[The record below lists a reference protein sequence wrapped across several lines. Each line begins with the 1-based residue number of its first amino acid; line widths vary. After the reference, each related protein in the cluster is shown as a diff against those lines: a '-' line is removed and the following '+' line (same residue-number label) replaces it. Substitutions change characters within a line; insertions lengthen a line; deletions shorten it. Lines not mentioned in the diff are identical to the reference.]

1 MTDSR
6 PIESGAHAYSG
17 LDRVFHEK
25 ARLAI
30 MTSLA
35 SQVDGLSFA
44 DLKLLC
50 QLSDGNLN
58 RHLEVLQEVGAVKLD
73 RSGAGRASRTTV
85 RITAE
90 GRREFQRYLAE
101 LERVLKTAVQALKHS
116 TTPQATK
123 KRVGL
128 SDV

>member
-1 MTDSR
+1 MTNSR
-6 PIESGAHAYSG
+6 PIESGAHAYAG

-35 SQVDGLSFA
+35 SQVEGLSFA
-44 DLKLLC
+44 DLKTLC
-50 QLSDGNLN
+50 ELSDGNLN
-58 RHLEVLQEVGAVKLD
+58 RHLEVLQEVEAVKLD
-73 RSGAGRASRTTV
+73 RSGAGRSSRTTV
-85 RITAE
+85 RITAA

-101 LERVLKTAVQALKHS
+101 LERVLKNAVQAMKHS
-116 TTPQATK
+116 KTSPATNK
-123 KRVGL
+123 HVGL